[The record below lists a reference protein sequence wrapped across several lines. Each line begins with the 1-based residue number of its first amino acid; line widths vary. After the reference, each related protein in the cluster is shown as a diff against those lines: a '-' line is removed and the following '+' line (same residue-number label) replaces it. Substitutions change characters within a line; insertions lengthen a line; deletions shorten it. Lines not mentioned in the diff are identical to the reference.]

1 MSARGAR
8 LASDLLAVDV
18 GNSKVQA
25 VLYLAGDERFRGRV
39 EYDGAGRRPWSRAW
53 ADAVRVVRE
62 LAPARTR
69 VVVSSVAPR
78 RARVV
83 EAALRRAGLRRLH
96 RVAWD
101 DRWPFRLDVLRP
113 ETLGVDRLANVA
125 GVMADAERSAVVV
138 DAGTAV
144 TVDLLERGHL
154 RGGLILPGFHLM
166 ARALHAHTAQLPLVD
181 ASGYAPPFGDDTAS
195 ALRAGIQSTLA
206 HGLRGIVTALRR
218 RLGPRAPV
226 VFTGGHGERLGNLAR
241 LAEARVEPDLLF
253 RGLRLLAHRLR

>member
-1 MSARGAR
+1 VSPRGAR

-25 VLYLAGDERFRGRV
+25 VLFLGGEERFRCRL
-39 EYDGAGRRPWSRAW
+39 EYDGAAQRPWSRAW
-53 ADAVRVVRE
+53 ADAVRVLRE

-69 VVVSSVAPR
+69 VFMSSVVPR

-96 RVAWD
+96 RCAWD

-125 GVMADAERSAVVV
+125 GLMARGDRSGVVV
-138 DAGTAV
+138 DGGTAV

-166 ARALHAHTAQLPLVD
+166 ARALHTYTAQLPLVD

-206 HGLRGIVTALRR
+206 HGLDGIVTALRR
-218 RLGPRAPV
+218 PLGPLAPV
-226 VFTGGHGERLGNLAR
+226 VFTGGQGERLRNLAG
-241 LAEARVEPDLLF
+241 LADARVEADLLF
-253 RGLRLLAHRLR
+253 RGLRLLADRLR